1 MRLST
6 HHREAFVRAVMDD
19 VPQVDF
25 DEQARV
31 LVQKWATARLPAKL
45 RALQREFSDYFQ
57 HESVWLPGSLN
68 NVMCVTNTG
77 SSDTAKRIKE
87 DPDLHPLL
95 NELSRAKTAQ
105 ADARKVLRAKITSTI
120 GMCSTLKQAHERLP
134 EFAKY
139 LPSLDAPVDRT
150 VPMVA
155 NLVADLTAAGWP
167 KGKKAAAQKAVAK

>member
-19 VPQVDF
+19 VPEIDF

-31 LVQKWATARLPAKL
+31 LVQKWAHGCLPTKL
-45 RALQREFSDYFQ
+45 RTLYREFGDYFR
-57 HESVWLPGSLN
+57 HEAVWLSGSLG

-77 SSDTAKRIKE
+77 SSDAAKRIKE
-87 DPDLHPLL
+87 DPELYVKL
-95 NELSRAKTAQ
+95 NDLSRAKTKQ
-105 ADARKVLRAKITSTI
+105 ADERRALRAKVTSAI

-139 LPSLDAPVDRT
+139 LPAIEAATDRSVPV
-150 VPMVA
+150 VA
-155 NLVADLTAAGWP
+155 NLVAELAAAGWP
-167 KGKKAAAQKAVAK
+167 KGKKPAARKAA

>member
-19 VPQVDF
+19 VPEIDF

-31 LVQKWATARLPAKL
+31 LVQKWATAQLPAKL
-45 RALQREFSDYFQ
+45 RALHREFSDYFQ
-57 HESVWLPGSLN
+57 HESVWLPGSLG

-77 SSDTAKRIKE
+77 AGDTAKRIKE
-87 DPDLHPLL
+87 APELHVRL
-95 NELSRAKTAQ
+95 NDLSRAKTKQ
-105 ADARKVLRAKITSTI
+105 ADERRALRAKVTSAI

-139 LPSLDAPVDRT
+139 LPAIEAATDRSVPV
-150 VPMVA
+150 VA
-155 NLVADLTAAGWP
+155 NLVAELAAAGWP
-167 KGKKAAAQKAVAK
+167 KDKKPAARKAA